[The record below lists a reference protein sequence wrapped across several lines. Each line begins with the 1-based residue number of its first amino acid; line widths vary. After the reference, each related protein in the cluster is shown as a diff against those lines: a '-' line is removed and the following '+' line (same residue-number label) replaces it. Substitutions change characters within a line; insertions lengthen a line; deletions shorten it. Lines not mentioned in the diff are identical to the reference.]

1 MDDQGRFSRTKVTP
15 SEVSGVGLG
24 LGFDEVIAGGEV
36 LGKGPDIGVG
46 VGRGGNFAEEAAV
59 KSVKGEMA

>member
-15 SEVSGVGLG
+15 SEMGGVGLG

-36 LGKGPDIGVG
+36 FGKGPDIGVG
-46 VGRGGNFAEEAAV
+46 VGRGV
-59 KSVKGEMA
+59 T

>member
-15 SEVSGVGLG
+15 SEVSGVGFG
-24 LGFDEVIAGGEV
+24 WGWDEVLAGGEV
-36 LGKGPDIGVG
+36 WGTGPDIGVR
-46 VGRGGNFAEEAAV
+46 VGRGGNFTKEAAV

>member
-15 SEVSGVGLG
+15 SEVGGVGFG
-24 LGFDEVIAGGEV
+24 LGFDEVIARGEV
-36 LGKGPDIGVG
+36 LGKGPDIGVS
-46 VGRGGNFAEEAAV
+46 VGRGGNFTKEAAV